1 MTKAKESRKILL
13 VDDETIVLDVTTRI
27 LESLGYEVTATSN
40 STNALNLFRADP
52 SNFDLVITDLTM
64 PYMTGD
70 NLAKQ
75 IMEIRHGMPV
85 IVYTGFSN
93 AITEEDARDIGIR
106 EFLMKPFNREDLSR
120 AIAKVFEREQ

>member
-1 MTKAKESRKILL
+1 MKKAKEPRKILL
-13 VDDETIVLDVTTRI
+13 VDDEAVVLDVTTRI

-40 STNALNLFRADP
+40 SMNALDLFRADP

-75 IMEIRHGMPV
+75 ILGIRHGMPV

-93 AITEEDARDIGIR
+93 AITEEDARVMGIK

-120 AIAKVFEREQ
+120 AIAKVFEGEQ